1 MRSLL
6 LMLLLAVPLAAQT
19 RESIEVRVTELE
31 VTVLDRAGRAVEG
44 LQRGDFEVRIGG
56 KATPVTNFFAVRNGA
71 IVDEER
77 TKTVSRELGTAETT
91 IPTTLVIFID
101 ETTLRHG
108 SRHRALEAL
117 KRYVAANVGP
127 MTTATLIRYNRQ
139 LDVRT
144 RPTEKPG
151 YILAE
156 LDKLERETFMGAEN
170 DRERAVMLAEID
182 AILFSDAKEANPAG
196 GMIAG
201 ESPDTI
207 FYRLVKYAERR
218 TSEVDRTL
226 EGLENAI
233 DLISGFAGRK
243 VLLYVSEGL
252 PQQPAAELFEYWDD
266 AYKKSPN
273 QLWRNQTARLDS
285 FQGMRFDRTQQFQRV
300 ANTASKARV
309 AIYSFDAGGVR
320 NPEGL
325 SAEFET
331 MHGRWNTTLAQANL
345 RGGLEYVAR
354 ETGGRYIQNENNVDK
369 VLSLMSEQ
377 FTTWYSIGVRPRGGD
392 IQVKVKGRPELRVIA
407 ARRRAP
413 RSREEEIEQSV
424 RTRLYTRA
432 TDNPLNAKLD
442 LEPAMKI
449 DGQCLVNVK
458 LAVAKPQQLAPEAMD
473 LTFVM
478 LNERN
483 DESDVRRLKLPFES
497 ERIAHAMTL
506 RVQPQ
511 RHVLSVALINPAS
524 GEASYLQRD
533 VDGTVCR

>member
-6 LMLLLAVPLAAQT
+6 LLLLLAQT
-19 RESIEVRVTELE
+19 RETIDVRVTELE
-31 VTVLDRAGRAVEG
+31 VTVLDHSGRAVDG

-56 KATPVTNFFAVRNGA
+56 KAVPVTNFFAVRNGA
-71 IVDEER
+71 ILDEER
-77 TKTVSRELGTAETT
+77 ASSTTRELGAAQTS

-117 KRYVAANVGP
+117 ERYVAANVGP
-127 MTTATLIRYNRQ
+127 MTTATLIRYNNQ

-156 LDKLERETFMGAEN
+156 LDKLERETFAGAEK
-170 DRERAVMLAEID
+170 DRERETMIQEID
-182 AILFSDAKEANPAG
+182 AILFSGLKEASPTS
-196 GMIAG
+196 GMVAG

-207 FYRLVKYAERR
+207 FYRLVKYGEKRA
-218 TSEVDRTL
+218 TEVDRTL
-226 EGLENAI
+226 GALENAI

-266 AYKKSPN
+266 AYRKSN
-273 QLWRNQTARLDS
+273 QQLWRNELVHLDS
-285 FQGMRFDRTQQFQRV
+285 SQVMRLDRTQQFQRV

-320 NPEGL
+320 GYEGL
-325 SAEFET
+325 SAENQT
-331 MHGRWNTTLAQANL
+331 MQGRMNATLAQANQ
-345 RGGLEYVAR
+345 RGGLQFVAQ
-354 ETGGRYIQNENNVDK
+354 ETGGRYIANENDVDK
-369 VLSLMSEQ
+369 VLALMSEQ
-377 FTTWYSIGVRPRGGD
+377 FTTWYSIGVHPRKGD
-392 IQVKVKGRPELRVIA
+392 IEVNVKGRPELRVIA

-413 RSREEEIEQSV
+413 RTRDEEIEQSV
-424 RTRLYTRA
+424 RTHLYTR
-432 TDNPLNAKLD
+432 TTENPLNANVE

-458 LAVAKPQQLAPEAMD
+458 LAMAKPQQLAPDAVEVA
-473 LTFVM
+473 FVM

-483 DESDVRRLKLPFES
+483 DESEVHRVKLPFES

-511 RHVLSVALINPAS
+511 RHVLSMAITNPVS

>member
-1 MRSLL
+1 
-6 LMLLLAVPLAAQT
+6 MLLLAAPLAAQT
-19 RESIEVRVTELE
+19 RESIDVRVTELE
-31 VTVLDRAGRAVEG
+31 VTVLDRAGRAVDG

-56 KATPVTNFFAVRNGA
+56 KATPVTNFYAVRNGA

-77 TKTVSRELGTAETT
+77 TTAAQHDIGIPQTT

-101 ETTLRHG
+101 ETTLRQG

-127 MTTATLIRYNRQ
+127 MTTATLIRYNKH

-156 LDKLERETFMGAEN
+156 LDQLSRETFLGAEN
-170 DRERAVMLAEID
+170 DRERDVMLAEID
-182 AILFSDAKEANPAG
+182 AILFSDAKEANPTG
-196 GMIAG
+196 GNVAG

-207 FYRLVKYAERR
+207 FYRLVKFAERR
-218 TSEVDRTL
+218 TAEVDRTL
-226 EGLENAI
+226 AAMESSIE
-233 DLISGFAGRK
+233 LISGFAGRK

-252 PQQPAAELFEYWDD
+252 PQQPAAELFEYWDY
-266 AYKKSPN
+266 AYRKSTN
-273 QLWRNQTARLDS
+273 QLWRNQAARLDS

-309 AIYSFDAGGVR
+309 AIYAFDAAGVR
-320 NPEGL
+320 GFEGL
-325 SAEFET
+325 SAEHET
-331 MHGRWNTTLAQANL
+331 MHGRMNATLAQANQ
-345 RGGLEYVAR
+345 RGGLQFVAQ
-354 ETGGRYIQNENNVDK
+354 ETGGRYIANENNVDK
-369 VLSLMSEQ
+369 VLALMSEQ
-377 FTTWYSIGVRPRGGD
+377 FTTWYSIGVRPRSGD
-392 IQVKVKGRPELRVIA
+392 IEVKVKGRPELRVIA

-424 RTRLYTRA
+424 RTHLYTR
-432 TDNPLNAKLD
+432 TTENPLNAKVD
-442 LEPAMKI
+442 VEPAMKI
-449 DGQCLVNVK
+449 DGQCIVNVK
-458 LAVAKPQQLAPEAMD
+458 LAVAKPQPLASDEVELA
-473 LTFVM
+473 FVM

-483 DESDVRRLKLPFES
+483 DESEVRRVKLPFES

-511 RHVLSVALINPAS
+511 RHVLSLALINPAS